1 MVIKNQ
7 KKVILITGV
16 SSGLG
21 NSILKDFSKLDYNLA
36 VCSRKIDFLKKNY
49 QNKKNIFFLKVDVR
63 KEKEVKNFVKKTLNK
78 FGRIDV
84 LINNA
89 GYAFNSKFEDIKTN
103 LLDQLFKTNLYAPFY
118 FIRECLPIM
127 KKQNYGRIINI
138 SSGGSIN
145 CAKNYSA
152 YSASKAALNTLA
164 KSLKN
169 EIENL
174 DIKINTLSPGP
185 IKTKMFPKNK
195 LSPNLCLPTIK
206 YLINLKKDGPSGDF
220 FWFKKKINIIPNL
233 KINWG
238 KPKQKS
244 K

>member
-1 MVIKNQ
+1 MVKNHQ
-7 KKVILITGV
+7 PRVIIITGT

-21 NSILKDFSKLDYNLA
+21 KVILESLSHSNFILVA
-36 VCSRKIDFLKKNY
+36 CSRKKKTKIL
-49 QNKKNIFFLKVDVR
+49 NKKNIFFSKVDVTS
-63 KEKEVKNFVKKTLNK
+63 ENQIKKFINKTYKK

-89 GYAFNSKFEDIKTN
+89 GIAFNSKFQDINSNKM
-103 LLDQLFKTNLYAPFY
+103 DKLFKTNVYAPF
-118 FIRECLPIM
+118 FLIRHCLPIM

-145 CAKNYSA
+145 CSKNYSV

-169 EIENL
+169 EIDNIN
-174 DIKINTLSPGP
+174 IKINTLSPGP

-195 LSPNLCLPTIK
+195 LSPALCIPTLE
-206 YLINLKKDGPSGDF
+206 YLINIGKNGPSGKF

-233 KINWG
+233 KIDWS
-238 KPKQKS
+238 KPRLK
-244 K
+244 